1 MATETILKEVPMFSQ
16 LPAESLEELVKTG
29 QTLLFEADQVVC
41 WEGEKSDAMYVVL
54 DGRIR
59 VYKRDEKG
67 NEVDID
73 ALKAGDFFGEMALV
87 DNETRSATVVCVT
100 VCHLFMLDKDAFMNL
115 LQNASTQGISFS
127 VLSAL
132 VRRVRAISKKFFDE
146 ELSSRMMQ
154 AEMEAERHRSLA
166 QMVAGVAH
174 EVNTPLGIVNT
185 AVDMIDK
192 RIKNDKLTA
201 PLSENKASQATLEEM
216 QEATELALRNTDRAH
231 KLVQNFKKISVSQ
244 LSATR
249 ETVNLSDL
257 LLDILE
263 LFKINARRANFQ
275 IEVKDSL
282 PANQK
287 AWSGYPGHLTQ
298 VLTNLLFNV
307 QKHAYPQQTDGK
319 IEIGLR
325 ADGLREPAQFV
336 LTVQD
341 YGRGIDPEN
350 LPQVFA
356 PFFTTARSQGG
367 TGLGLAIVHNIMTD
381 ALKGNIAVES
391 ELNEGTMF
399 TVTFPQII
407 L

>member
-41 WEGEKSDAMYVVL
+41 WEGEESDAMYVVL

-59 VYKRDEKG
+59 VYKHDEKG

-87 DNETRSATVVCVT
+87 DNEPRSATVVCVT
-100 VCHLFMLDKDAFMNL
+100 ACHLFMLDKDAFMNL
-115 LQNASTQGISFS
+115 LQNASAQVISFS

-132 VRRVRAISKKFFDE
+132 VSRVRAVSKKFFDE

-154 AEMEAERHRSLA
+154 AEMETERHRSLA

-201 PLSENKASQATLEEM
+201 PLSENKASQAALAEM

-249 ETVNLSDL
+249 EIVNLSDL
-257 LLDILE
+257 VLDILE

-298 VLTNLLFNV
+298 VLTNLLFNI
-307 QKHAYPQQTDGK
+307 QKHAYPHQIGGK
-319 IEIGLR
+319 IEIGLC
-325 ADGLREPAQFV
+325 ADDKRKPAQFV

-341 YGRGIDPEN
+341 YGRGIDPKN

-356 PFFTTARSQGG
+356 PFFTTDRSKGG
-367 TGLGLAIVHNIMTD
+367 AGLGLTIAHNIVTE
-381 ALKGNIAVES
+381 ALKGTIVVES
-391 ELNEGTMF
+391 ELNKGTIF
-399 TVTFPQII
+399 TATFPQII
-407 L
+407 